1 MNVASRNMDTA
12 PDLSVYIADY
22 QSAGRG
28 QRGNRWESAKA
39 ENLMFTILM
48 RPGFLKARQQ
58 FVISEISALS
68 VAKYLET
75 KGLSV
80 KIKWPN
86 DIYVSDRKICGML
99 IEHTLCGDNLS
110 VSVSGIGINI
120 NQTEFDSSLPNP
132 TSLMLET
139 GRWELRG
146 GEQRLQR
153 PVLPFHFQ
161 FLEQFLDKIWSIH
174 KEYLIKNAKLFL
186 EKEFLSR
193 LYRKGEWF
201 DYIDCRSGE
210 EKKIEARI
218 VGIDSLACLVLQLR
232 DGSTAS
238 FSFKELKYII

>member
-1 MNVASRNMDTA
+1 MNWYESVDSTMNVASRNMDTA

-58 FVISEISALS
+58 FVISEVSALS

-120 NQTEFDSSLPNP
+120 NQKEFDSSLPNP
-132 TSLMLET
+132 TSLILET
-139 GRWELRG
+139 GRREPYDRREELM
-146 GEQRLQR
+146 
-153 PVLPFHFQ
+153 Q
-161 FLEQFLDKIWSIH
+161 FLSIFCSC
-174 KEYLIKNAKLFL
+174 YNLARAGACQLL

-201 DYIDCRSGE
+201 DYIDCRGGE

-218 VGIDSLACLVLQLR
+218 VGIDSQACLVLQLR

-238 FSFKELKYII
+238 FSFKELKYVI